1 MNRNERTILSSLTQT
16 YPSRLAYERAVKR
29 AFLKYGVTPVKAEY
43 DAAGNCLQC
52 GECGR
57 CPGWHL
63 PPGKERT

>member
-1 MNRNERTILSSLTQT
+1 MKPDERTIVSSLTGT
-16 YPSRLAYERAVKR
+16 YSSRQEYERAVQR
-29 AFLKYGVTPVKAEY
+29 AFLRNGITPVKAAY

-63 PPGKERT
+63 PPGKGE